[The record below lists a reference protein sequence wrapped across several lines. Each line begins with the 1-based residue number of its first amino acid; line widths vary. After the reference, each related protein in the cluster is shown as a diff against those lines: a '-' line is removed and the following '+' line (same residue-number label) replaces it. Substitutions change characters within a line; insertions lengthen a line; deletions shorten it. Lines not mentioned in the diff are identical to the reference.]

1 MSDKI
6 DQFCESLR
14 VKLNSVES
22 YLAQVGENSKAAP
35 QQASAAL
42 QSSIESVKTQHAK
55 NMQNVADAKA
65 KLEQR
70 VKTKTEEV
78 EASIEQ
84 WKKDREISKL
94 DNRAVLAE
102 EYAIAAIEI
111 AASSVAEADLAT
123 LEAIAA
129 RMDAEEAKSS
139 NV

>member
-22 YLAQVGENSKAAP
+22 YLAQVGENVKAAP

-55 NMQNVADAKA
+55 NMQQVADAKA

-84 WKKDREISKL
+84 WKKVREISKL

-111 AASSVAEADLAT
+111 AAPSVAEADLAT